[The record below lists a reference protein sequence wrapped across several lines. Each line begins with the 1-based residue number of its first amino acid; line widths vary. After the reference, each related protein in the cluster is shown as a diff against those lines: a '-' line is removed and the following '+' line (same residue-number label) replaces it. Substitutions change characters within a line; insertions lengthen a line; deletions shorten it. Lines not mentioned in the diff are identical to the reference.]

1 MFSAPKLTRAEAK
14 AGNELCRLAAVA
26 AREFGTDIVFGG
38 ASPGAESVEVTIAIN
53 GVDTRLFVPPGMIHR
68 AARSFFGLAKDH
80 AMPESLA
87 AAALEASLEPL
98 IARLEKAAGIEIA
111 VRGIAVAGHDAADT
125 APFAFRLPAVPDGG
139 TIAVR
144 PSAELALPKLP
155 TTSWTTGD
163 ALMVRVPMVV
173 AEVGVTVAELEHLA
187 AGDVIVLAGQTAANV
202 AQVQLAISTHTV
214 IIAEVDGHRLTVA
227 RAGKSMSNTDAAS
240 GQKPAPAAKPAA
252 TAAKPA
258 AAAPADPAS
267 PEPVVPP
274 AAVEELPLSIVFDLG
289 TVELSLAELKAL
301 VPGQVIDLARAPG
314 NAVRV
319 TVNGR
324 RIGAGEI
331 VEIEGRLGVRI
342 TELAVRNERPAS

>member
-1 MFSAPKLTRAEAK
+1 MFSAPKLTQAEAT

-26 AREFGTDIVFGG
+26 AREFGTEIVFGG

-155 TTSWTTGD
+155 RTSWTTGD
-163 ALMVRVPMVV
+163 ALTVRVPMVV

-187 AGDVIVLAGQTAANV
+187 AGDVIVLAGKTAADV

-252 TAAKPA
+252 AGAKPA
-258 AAAPADPAS
+258 APAAPEA
-267 PEPVVPP
+267 VVPP
-274 AAVEELPLSIVFDLG
+274 AAIEELPLSIVFDLG

>member
-1 MFSAPKLTRAEAK
+1 LTRAEAK
-14 AGNELCRLAAVA
+14 AGNDLCRLAALA
-26 AREFGTDIVFGG
+26 AREFGTEIAFGG
-38 ASPGAESVEVTIAIN
+38 AAPGEESVLVTIAIN
-53 GVDTRLFVPPGMIHR
+53 GTDARVFVPPAMIHR

-111 VRGIAVAGHDAADT
+111 VRGIAVAGHEAAGT
-125 APFAFRLPAVPDGG
+125 APFTFRLPGLPEGG
-139 TIAVR
+139 TIAIR
-144 PSAELALPKLP
+144 PSADLAMPKLP
-155 TTSWTTGD
+155 ATAWTTGD
-163 ALMVRVPMVV
+163 ALTLSVPMVV
-173 AEVGVTVAELEHLA
+173 AEVGVTVAELGHLST
-187 AGDVIVLAGQTAANV
+187 GDVIVLPGMTAANV
-202 AQVQLAISTHTV
+202 AHVQLAISPHTV

-227 RAGKSMSNTDAAS
+227 RSGKSMSNTDAAS
-240 GQKPAPAAKPAA
+240 GAKGAPAAKPA
-252 TAAKPA
+252 TPAAKPA
-258 AAAPADPAS
+258 AAAPAAPAA
-267 PEPVVPP
+267 PEPVVP
-274 AAVEELPLSIVFDLG
+274 AATVEELPLSIVFDLG

-301 VPGQVIDLARAPG
+301 VPGQVIDLAREPG